1 MEQSVFNTANKHF
14 MKTKHF
20 MQRAVIATVIA
31 GGLTA
36 IVSSFKA
43 EKPASKADDL
53 SGSINISGA
62 FALYPITVKWADE
75 FKKLH
80 PNVKFN
86 ISAGGAG
93 KGITDALSGLVDIG
107 LASRDIDPE
116 EVKKGAYTIYVT
128 KDAVVP
134 TFNTGNPNAAGI
146 LAKGL
151 KKEQFFD
158 IFVSGNVKNWNQVG
172 GKVSVPI
179 HVYNRS
185 DAAGAGETWAKYL
198 GKKQEDL
205 LGVGVFGDPGLAQAV
220 KKDVTAIGYNNIAY
234 LYDLKTRKPVE
245 GVHALPIDVNGNGK
259 IDGDENFYGSID
271 KLTKAIADGKY
282 PSPPARNLGFLFKGK
297 PAKKELIAFVK
308 YVLTDGQKFV
318 DENGYIAL
326 SKSKLKEE
334 IKKVD

>member
-1 MEQSVFNTANKHF
+1 MA
-14 MKTKHF
+14 
-20 MQRAVIATVIA
+20 AIIGA
-31 GGLTA
+31 GVLLIG
-36 IVSSFKA
+36 SSFVKPNDV
-43 EKPASKADDL
+43 KPAADDL
-53 SGSINISGA
+53 EGTISISGA

-107 LASRDIDPE
+107 LASRDIDPS

-134 TFNTGNPNAAGI
+134 TYNTGNPNAAD
-146 LAKGL
+146 LLVKGV
-151 KKEQFFD
+151 KKAQFAD
-158 IFVSGNVKNWNQVG
+158 IFVSGNIKNWKQVA

-179 HVYNRS
+179 HVYTRS
-185 DAAGAGETWAKYL
+185 DAAGAGETWAKYF

-205 LGVGVFGDPGLAQAV
+205 QGVGVYGDPGLAQAV
-220 KKDVTAIGYNNIAY
+220 KKDPTAIGYNNLAY
-234 LYDLKTRKPVE
+234 LYDLKTRKQVA
-245 GVHALPIDVNGNGK
+245 GVHALPVDVNGNGK
-259 IDGDENFYGSID
+259 IDADENFYGTID
-271 KLTKAIADGKY
+271 QLTDAIAAGKY

-297 PAKKELIAFVK
+297 PKKKELVEFVK
-308 YVLTDGQKFV
+308 YVLTTGQKFV

-326 SKSKLKEE
+326 SKAKLGEE
-334 IKKVD
+334 LKKVD

>member
-1 MEQSVFNTANKHF
+1 
-14 MKTKHF
+14 MKKILFKQQTL
-20 MQRAVIATVIA
+20 I
-31 GGLTA
+31 TA
-36 IVSSFKA
+36 IAAISVLIVASSFIKRSDA
-43 EKPASKADDL
+43 KLPVDDL
-53 SGSINISGA
+53 EGTISISGA

-107 LASRDIDPE
+107 LASRDIDPS
-116 EVKKGAYTIYVT
+116 EVKKGAYTVYVT

-134 TFNTGNPNAAGI
+134 TFNTGNPNAVAL
-146 LAKGL
+146 LAKGV
-151 KKEQFFD
+151 KRIQFLD
-158 IFVSGNVKNWNQVG
+158 IFVNGGIKNWNQVA

-179 HVYNRS
+179 HIYTRS
-185 DAAGAGETWAKYL
+185 DAAGAGETWAKYF

-205 LGVGVFGDPGLAQAV
+205 LGIGVFGDPGLAQAV
-220 KKDVTAIGYNNIAY
+220 KKDPTAIGYNNLAY
-234 LYDLKTRKPVE
+234 LYDLKTRKQVA

-259 IDGDENFYGSID
+259 IDADENFYGTID
-271 KLTKAIADGKY
+271 ELTNAIAEGRY

-297 PAKKELIAFVK
+297 PKKKELIEFVK
-308 YVLTDGQKFV
+308 YVLTTGQKFV

-326 SKSKLKEE
+326 SKTKIQEE
-334 IKKVD
+334 LKKVD

>member
-1 MEQSVFNTANKHF
+1 
-14 MKTKHF
+14 MKKAIF
-20 MQRAVIATVIA
+20 RRQALIVGAVALVTITTI
-31 GGLTA
+31 
-36 IVSSFKA
+36 SSFTKRVSP
-43 EKPASKADDL
+43 KPVDDL
-53 SGSINISGA
+53 EGTISISGA
-62 FALYPITVKWADE
+62 FALYPITVKWAGE

-107 LASRDIDPE
+107 LASRDIDPA

-128 KDAVVP
+128 KDAVLP
-134 TFNTGNPNAAGI
+134 TFNTANPNATAL
-146 LAKGL
+146 LAKGV
-151 KKEQFFD
+151 KRDQFLN
-158 IFVSGNVKNWNQVG
+158 IFVTGNIKNWNQVA

-185 DAAGAGETWAKYL
+185 DAAGAGETWAKYF

-205 LGVGVFGDPGLAQAV
+205 LGVGVYGDPGLAQAV
-220 KKDVTAIGYNNIAY
+220 KKDVTAIGYNNLAY
-234 LYDLKTRKPVE
+234 LYDLKTRKQVA

-259 IDGDENFYGSID
+259 IDADENFYDTID
-271 KLTKAIADGKY
+271 QLTDAIAAGKY

-297 PAKKELIAFVK
+297 PKKKELIEFVK
-308 YVLTDGQKFV
+308 FVLTTGQKDV

-326 SKSKLKEE
+326 SKAKIQEE
-334 IKKVD
+334 LKKVN